1 MIGTTGWVLRTWFKT
16 TLLLGLIVG
25 VLWLVLGTGSGWFWT
40 AVAAAALVEWLLI
53 RQLAREWAWQ
63 ARGEW
68 WWAR

>member
-1 MIGTTGWVLRTWFKT
+1 MIGVTCWALRTWLKLT
-16 TLLLGLIVG
+16 VLLALVVG
-25 VLWLVLGTGSGWFWT
+25 GLWLWLGTGSGWFWT
-40 AVAAAALVEWLLI
+40 ALAGAGFVEWFLI